1 MGRAQ
6 ELGVTLPDA
15 LVLVGVLQYG
25 SEFLSQRSPQVAHR
39 LNMIRQ
45 QLCLGQQP
53 TTANVLTD
61 SEHLQA
67 DAEEMVLVGGGVGK
81 VTKPKPAP
89 VMKQLNENSGSG
101 PPKTVSEAGKGF
113 SKGEREG
120 STGGSG
126 STSNLGLGVCKFWGT
141 DEGCKRGDRC
151 KFSHQTLN
159 LKDDRCF
166 GCSAVGH
173 TKRMPP
179 CEEED
184 ANRNLIGRN
193 MMIQVRLERVLME
206 RELLEES

>member
-67 DAEEMVLVGGGVGK
+67 GAEEMVLVGGGVGK

-126 STSNLGLGVCKFWGT
+126 STSNLGLGVCKLT

-206 RELLEES
+206 REPLEES